1 MKTDD
6 LLTPKARSWLIEH
19 VKPSR
24 NPATEPCSVHMIK
37 YEPQSIDGGIL
48 RFTQNIAVQ
57 LIDMQDRA
65 LYYEIVRAACEAGI
79 DDLYLM
85 DKQFVL
91 DALRE
96 KLEREG
102 YGKNA

>member
-1 MKTDD
+1 MKTDE
-6 LLTPKARSWLIEH
+6 LLKPKVVSWPIEH

-24 NPATEPCSVHMIK
+24 NPATEPCSVHMVK

-48 RFTQNIAVQ
+48 RFSQNIAVQ

-65 LYYEIVRAACEAGI
+65 IYNEVIRAAGEAGI

-102 YGKNA
+102 YGKNT